1 MYEMIE
7 IHRYFCRVAANLVC
21 CLSEA
26 SCKRKVRESAP
37 CKNAVNGFRFS
48 YTYLYLCFYEYSIH
62 YRRTNQNFS
71 IYSYNSKF
79 VLSFFSSI
87 STYSGN
93 GSPCGHSPHRS
104 TPMIFLSFKKN
115 FKRSLSMRSDICP

>member
-62 YRRTNQNFS
+62 YRRTNQNLQIFHNLLNCQS
-71 IYSYNSKF
+71 ILLKKFINIISIQQFFLNSIIQYLHIGITIESCDL
-79 VLSFFSSI
+79 LSESAF
-87 STYSGN
+87 
-93 GSPCGHSPHRS
+93 
-104 TPMIFLSFKKN
+104 
-115 FKRSLSMRSDICP
+115 